1 MQCHMNGAPRYLAA
15 VSFSSTKYSSMLD
28 RDVYMVQQ
36 PELTKLLIRHSVALF
51 MAAHICFSLQFESI
65 ANFGAVVD
73 RLGEFQEVLESS
85 AMSRPTST
93 DAAGDGSEPAAH
105 QSLIQL
111 VDQPGACA
119 TICKKPCVCMCMC
132 MSASAW
138 LCVSGLVDRFSQS
151 ARMDAVI
158 RP

>member
-1 MQCHMNGAPRYLAA
+1 
-15 VSFSSTKYSSMLD
+15 
-28 RDVYMVQQ
+28 MVQQ
-36 PELTKLLIRHSVALF
+36 PGLARLLIRHSVALF
-51 MAAHICFSLQFESI
+51 MAADTLVFCLQFESI

-93 DAAGDGSEPAAH
+93 DVAGDGSGPAAQ

-119 TICKKPCVCMCMC
+119 TICKKPCVCMCIHLA
-132 MSASAW
+132 SASAW
-138 LCVSGLVDRFSQS
+138 LCVSGLVDRLSQEC
-151 ARMDAVI
+151 
-158 RP
+158 